1 MNVVAIRGMNDVF
14 ELFFVRGEM
23 IVLHTSLMILKK
35 NKNWAQKSEFIW
47 HCCQAQKPK
56 ITMKFMLRMSVCKLL
71 IITVHK

>member
-35 NKNWAQKSEFIW
+35 QELG
-47 HCCQAQKPK
+47 PK
-56 ITMKFMLRMSVCKLL
+56 V
-71 IITVHK
+71 